1 MYFVN
6 EGGTSGPSKPNEVFK
21 EDRNL
26 FLARVENMAHSQFY
40 HLIIKTIFQKFPDY
54 FVFYDKNACTN
65 VLVNSVVNLPLV
77 IFLLNK
83 LLSLLVVNWNSGQ
96 CLGYNQHLFSM
107 LKESI

>member
-1 MYFVN
+1 MI
-6 EGGTSGPSKPNEVFK
+6 K

-26 FLARVENMAHSQFY
+26 FLARVKNMAHSQFY

-96 CLGYNQHLFSM
+96 CLGYNQHLFNM